1 MITLKIAFRNALRQK
16 RKTILTALT
25 ITVSYTLAAISIGW
39 SDGSYS
45 HVIDMFTRH
54 STGHIQVHH
63 KGYLDKPSLY
73 NTIHD
78 YKSIG
83 NQIQSVK
90 NVKYWCPRLYS
101 AGLSSVDK
109 QSAGIQIIGIDPE
122 RETDATEFDKR
133 IISGKML
140 PEEPSHEAILGKGLA
155 KILKADVGSDI
166 VLVSQGADG
175 SIAND
180 MYRVDGIAK
189 SDNDITDRISCY
201 LHIKDAQDLLVLN
214 DQVHE
219 ILIIIS
225 SLNQVDEL
233 NKAIE
238 MRLNNPELEVSL
250 WQEVAKSFY
259 QAMKAD
265 KEGMW
270 IMLFVVIL
278 IVAVEVLNTVLMSV
292 LERTREYGILKAVG
306 TRPTQIFRLVLYEVF
321 IIAVVSSVIGAG
333 LSIVANY
340 YLSTHGIILSQP
352 FSYGGVVFQKMQSV
366 INARSFYLPAII
378 TILSGTF
385 ISIFPAVK
393 AACVAP
399 AKAMRMR

>member
-1 MITLKIAFRNALRQK
+1 MITLKIAFRNALRQ
-16 RKTILTALT
+16 RRRTILTALT
-25 ITVSYTLAAISIGW
+25 IIVSYTLAAISIGW
-39 SDGSYS
+39 SDGTYF
-45 HVIDMFTRH
+45 HIIDMFTRH

-78 YKSIG
+78 YESIG
-83 NQIQSVK
+83 SQIQSVK

-101 AGLSSVDK
+101 AGLSSVGE
-109 QSAGIQIIGIDPE
+109 QSAGIQIVGIDPE
-122 RETDATEFDKR
+122 RETNGTEFDKK

-140 PEEPSHEAILGKGLA
+140 SKEPSHEAILGKGLA
-155 KILKADVGSDI
+155 KILKANVGAEVVI
-166 VLVSQGADG
+166 VSQGADG

-180 MYRVDGIAK
+180 MYKVVGIAK

-201 LHIKDAQDLLVLN
+201 LHIKDAQNLLVLN
-214 DQVHE
+214 NQIHE
-219 ILIIIS
+219 IMVIIS
-225 SLNQVDEL
+225 SLNQVGKL

-238 MRLNNPELEVSL
+238 MKLNNPDLEVSP
-250 WQEVAKSFY
+250 WQKVAQSFY

-306 TRPTQIFRLVLYEVF
+306 TRPTQVFRLVLYEVF
-321 IIAVVSSVIGAG
+321 IIAVASSVIGAG
-333 LSIVANY
+333 LGFISNY
-340 YLSTHGIILSQP
+340 FLSTYGITLSQP
-352 FSYGGVVFQKMQSV
+352 FSYGGVSFQKMQSV

-378 TILSGTF
+378 IILSGTL

-393 AACVAP
+393 AARVAP
-399 AKAMRMR
+399 AKAMRTR